1 MRTHLEWGCSHFGT
15 MTLLCN
21 GGGGGK
27 DTAPVSAG
35 ASRPSSDSDTPS
47 TLCGGSCVASTATY
61 ATTTVEPNGP
71 MARFPSARSS
81 GVSASDVG

>member
-1 MRTHLEWGCSHFGT
+1 MRTHLERGCSRFGT
-15 MTLLCN
+15 ATLLYN
-21 GGGGGK
+21 GGGGGR

-47 TLCGGSCVASTATY
+47 TLYGGSCVASTA
-61 ATTTVEPNGP
+61 ACSTTTVEPNGP

-81 GVSASDVG
+81 GVLASDTG